1 MFPPLTCALTQGR
14 HGYKCIIWAAEIT
27 RNMSLLP
34 FIMDMPVHNEV
45 VRTGSGFGEDLE

>member
-1 MFPPLTCALTQGR
+1 MFPPLTCALTQGMQ
-14 HGYKCIIWAAEIT
+14 GYKYAISAAEIT

-34 FIMDMPVHNEV
+34 FIMDMPVHDEV